1 MKRARVV
8 RVAQSRVRAVPSGRT
23 TRRDARIPEKNDGK
37 KVDEAEW
44 LKSAAAS
51 EKEIFQKQTQFFEEL
66 ERRAKV

>member
-1 MKRARVV
+1 MTDHSLNRNFAGPISFD
-8 RVAQSRVRAVPSGRT
+8 RVAFE
-23 TRRDARIPEKNDGK
+23 RDAQIPEKNDGK

-66 ERRAKV
+66 ERRAKA